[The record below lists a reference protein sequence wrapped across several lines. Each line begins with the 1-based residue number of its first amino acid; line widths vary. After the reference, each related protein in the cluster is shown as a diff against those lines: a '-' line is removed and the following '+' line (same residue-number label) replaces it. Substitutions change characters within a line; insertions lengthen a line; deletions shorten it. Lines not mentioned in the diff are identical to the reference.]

1 MIVASVASVLA
12 ALNEMKLLALT
23 LVIFLISSCDLENPG
38 GVLTYNELPESVI
51 EFFDKT
57 NILENEQI
65 IAYYDVTIVLDNS
78 ESAILTNK
86 NLIYYKYGRVE
97 KFALN
102 SILSIETDDCFGLCI
117 IVSTVDDRVMKIE
130 IAPLN
135 GGDLF
140 LELLRKQANKA

>member
-1 MIVASVASVLA
+1 MKL
-12 ALNEMKLLALT
+12 KLLALP

-38 GVLTYNELPESVI
+38 GVLTYNQLPASVI

-57 NILENEQI
+57 DILENEEI

-86 NLIYYKYGRVE
+86 NLIYYKYGRVVR
-97 KFALN
+97 FPLS
-102 SILSIETDDCFGLCI
+102 SIVSVEAEDCFGLCI
-117 IVSTVDDRVMKIE
+117 VATTRDDRVMEIE

-140 LELLRKQANKA
+140 LELLRKQVDKA

>member
-1 MIVASVASVLA
+1 MKV
-12 ALNEMKLLALT
+12 KLLALP

-38 GVLTYNELPESVI
+38 GVLTYNQLPTSVI

-57 NILENEQI
+57 DILENEEI
-65 IAYYDVTIVLDNS
+65 IAYYDVTLVLDNS

-86 NLIYYKYGRVE
+86 NLIYYKYGRVVR
-97 KFALN
+97 FPLG
-102 SILSIETDDCFGLCI
+102 SIVSVEAEDCFGLCI
-117 IVSTVDDRVMKIE
+117 VATTRDDRVMEIE

-140 LELLRKQANKA
+140 LELLRKQVDKA

>member
-1 MIVASVASVLA
+1 MKL
-12 ALNEMKLLALT
+12 KLLALP

-38 GVLTYNELPESVI
+38 GVLTYNQLPASVI

-57 NILENEQI
+57 DILENEQI
-65 IAYYDVTIVLDNS
+65 IAYYDVTISLDNS

-97 KFALN
+97 RFPLS
-102 SILSIETDDCFGLCI
+102 SIVSIEEEECFGICI
-117 IVSTVDDRVMKIE
+117 IASTRNNRVMKIE

-135 GGDLF
+135 GGDIF
-140 LELLRKQANKA
+140 LELLRKQVAKA